1 MNPFELRLKRLPIRR
16 PSAGYRDR
24 VLAGR
29 PRPSGSRPAHL
40 FRRRRTWLL
49 LPAAVAT
56 LVVVCLSAVFYW
68 LPGEADRKIAQVQFD
83 GVGRDQRPA
92 RKTVVPQEDLPQ
104 FDVVR
109 QQRES
114 DAPRPSLPA
123 VRRDIHDDLLS
134 AELADESPK
143 SVLPAP
149 KVADRM
155 FRHPAFSE
163 GLAAAVGPL
172 AEGAAP
178 VAKSCSSALGYI
190 DYSGAWV
197 IPPKFR
203 QAEDFAHGI
212 ARVQDADGKPYY
224 YIDRTGKRVPEKV
237 VGRLEPELKVF
248 KENGKYGYVD
258 TRTGEIVVK
267 PEYGWARPFSEGLA
281 RVVKPGTSSRAGYF
295 IDRTGKMVIAPN
307 GHLAND
313 FHEGLAA
320 AAGKVTTSGSDAGKV
335 QWGFIDRTGK
345 FVIPPQFDETYDF
358 SEGLAVVSNN
368 GKVGFID
375 RTGKVMIPLKYRSA
389 RGFSEGV
396 AVVRLSV
403 EEARAAGLPGSESGW
418 TPWGYIDHSGKF
430 VSPERYSAAQPFSD
444 GLAYVS
450 QYYVT
455 PEGFRGFINHTGAR
469 VLDMRGPRE
478 MQGVDPN
485 RMPIPKE
492 F

>member
-1 MNPFELRLKRLPIRR
+1 MDEFELRLKKLPVRQ

-29 PRPSGSRPAHL
+29 PRPSRRGPAHL
-40 FRRRRTWLL
+40 LRRRRTWLL
-49 LPAAVAT
+49 LPAAAAA

-68 LPGEADRKIAQVQFD
+68 LPGGADRKIAQGQF
-83 GVGRDQRPA
+83 GGISRDQQPA
-92 RKTVVPQEDLPQ
+92 RKMVVPQEDPLQ
-104 FDVVR
+104 FDIVR
-109 QQRES
+109 EQPDS
-114 DAPRPSLPA
+114 HAPRPSLPA
-123 VRRDIHDDLLS
+123 VRGALHDDLVS
-134 AELADESPK
+134 AERADKKSE
-143 SVLPAP
+143 SVLPVPMMAE
-149 KVADRM
+149 RM
-155 FRHPAFSE
+155 FRYPTFSE
-163 GLAAAVGPL
+163 GLAAAAGPL

-190 DYSGAWV
+190 DFTGRWV

-224 YIDRTGKRVPEKV
+224 YIDRTGKRVPEEV
-237 VGRLEPELKVF
+237 VGRLGPELKVF

-281 RVVKPGTSSRAGYF
+281 RVVKPGTGPRAGYF
-295 IDRTGKMVIAPN
+295 IDRTGQVVIPPN

-320 AAGKVTTSGSDAGKV
+320 AEGKVTTSGSDAGKV
-335 QWGFIDRTGK
+335 KWGFIDRTGK
-345 FVIPPQFDETYDF
+345 FVIPPQYDLTYDF

-368 GKVGFID
+368 GKVGFIG
-375 RTGKVMIPLKYRSA
+375 RTGKVVIPLKYRSA

-396 AVVRLSV
+396 AAVRLSV
-403 EEARAAGLPGSESGW
+403 EEARAAGLPGSQSGW
-418 TPWGYIDHSGKF
+418 TPWGYIDRTGKF
-430 VSPERYSAAQPFSD
+430 VSPERFSDAQPFSD

-469 VLDMRGPRE
+469 VLDMRSPSQMG
-478 MQGVDPN
+478 GVDPN
-485 RMPIPKE
+485 RMPIPLE
-492 F
+492 